1 MPGRAATLGAAAGI
15 DSGATG
21 AAAAAAGA
29 AGAAAGAAGGSW
41 SLGGAGASAAR
52 GLAVIRSPGRT
63 RGSPGRADAGPP
75 A

>member
-21 AAAAAAGA
+21 AAAAAGA

>member
-21 AAAAAAGA
+21 AAAAGA